1 MENKREG
8 GGEGVGG
15 VKWAHTAVLGFSQ
28 SEETEEV
35 SPKYPKVETEEVSP
49 KYPKVALWPKNTD
62 VVWPDNTVC
71 SLELQVSL
79 GQKKGNWGKD
89 KITEICT
96 VKLSWLNREK
106 CWVPVLTGQIA
117 SAFRV
122 EKVF

>member
-8 GGEGVGG
+8 VGGGGGEGGGG
-15 VKWAHTAVLGFSQ
+15 VKWAQTPVRGFSQ
-28 SEETEEV
+28 LE
-35 SPKYPKVETEEVSP
+35 ETEEVSP

-71 SLELQVSL
+71 SLELKVSL
-79 GQKKGNWGKD
+79 GQKKRKWGKD

-96 VKLSWLNREK
+96 AKLSWLNREK

>member
-8 GGEGVGG
+8 GGEGLGG

-35 SPKYPKVETEEVSP
+35 IP
-49 KYPKVALWPKNTD
+49 KYPKVALWSKNTD

-79 GQKKGNWGKD
+79 GQKKRKWGKD